1 VAADAAQDRD
11 RDRGDGVTAAATSLG
26 IVAFV
31 ARALGWSVILFAAWF
46 LVPQPVSE
54 IAGWTAARWVEA
66 VAPVARVEHRVG
78 ERSVGFEVE
87 ADYETIRS
95 KGMRADTLLELAA
108 NPLKYTFGVPFFLAL
123 LFASHPAGLAWK
135 AFAGAAVL
143 LALASIGLACDVLL
157 QIGGLAAPGGA
168 PLFAFAPLAREMIA
182 LGYQLGTLV
191 FPTVAPLLAW
201 AAMDRATVLALAR
214 R

>member
-1 VAADAAQDRD
+1 MTVAA
-11 RDRGDGVTAAATSLG
+11 TPFG

-46 LVPQPVSE
+46 LVPQPASA
-54 IAGWTAARWVEA
+54 IAAWGAARWVEA
-66 VAPVARVEHRVG
+66 VAPVARVKHRVE
-78 ERSVGFEVE
+78 ERRVGFEVE
-87 ADYETIRS
+87 ADYETTRS
-95 KGMRADTLLELAA
+95 MGMRADTLLELVA

-135 AFAGAAVL
+135 AFAGTAL
-143 LALASIGLACDVLL
+143 LGALASIGLACDVLL
-157 QIGGLAAPGGA
+157 QIGGLAAPGGS

-191 FPTVAPLLAW
+191 FPTVAPVLAW
-201 AAMDRATVLALAR
+201 PAMDRATVLALAR